1 VIQLVG
7 FVGFPGSGKSTAI
20 EAIKSFGPLFIMGD
34 VVREET
40 VNQGLELTGPNIANT
55 AKGLR
60 EKHGENVISERIIE
74 KIKEV
79 EKTVEPGKKQIVII
93 DGLRSDKEFNNFK
106 QSYPIT
112 VIFLDCPDEVRYS
125 RLSQRGRK
133 GDATEVELH
142 KKRDEME
149 IGFGLLKLK
158 DLAEYTVDA
167 SLPIEKMQEKCVEV
181 VNQIIN
187 KK

>member
-1 VIQLVG
+1 
-7 FVGFPGSGKSTAI
+7 
-20 EAIKSFGPLFIMGD
+20 M
-34 VVREET
+34 
-40 VNQGLELTGPNIANT
+40 
-55 AKGLR
+55 
-60 EKHGENVISERIIE
+60 
-74 KIKEV
+74 
-79 EKTVEPGKKQIVII
+79 
-93 DGLRSDKEFNNFK
+93 
-106 QSYPIT
+106 
-112 VIFLDCPDEVRYS
+112 RYS